1 MPSTSLI
8 EPRVFVAPTPVVP
21 WWRVGVMWL
30 VVGGLGVVV
39 IASFM
44 LLATA
49 VRHADTVVPYAVVR
63 SAPPGQPDKSVTPN
77 PSAQPSA
84 DPSER
89 PAMQARNHAATPAP

>member
-1 MPSTSLI
+1 
-8 EPRVFVAPTPVVP
+8 
-21 WWRVGVMWL
+21 MWL

-49 VRHADTVVPYAVVR
+49 LRHADTVVPYVVVR
-63 SAPPGQPDKSVTPN
+63 PAAPHTQKT
-77 PSAQPSA
+77 PSA
-84 DPSER
+84 

>member
-1 MPSTSLI
+1 MPFIPPI
-8 EPRVFVAPTPVVP
+8 EPRPAVAPPFPVP
-21 WWRVGVMWL
+21 WWRIGVMWL

-49 VRHADTVVPYAVVR
+49 LRHADTVVPYVTVR
-63 SAPPGQPDKSVTPN
+63 PAAPIT
-77 PSAQPSA
+77 PSA
-84 DPSER
+84 